1 MRILK
6 ILLKEADGSLEMI
19 FSKAFSKKNR
29 KFEIEDAVILG
40 FFEDMVRKIDSLIS
54 LLDAEKLVSID
65 LITRSIF
72 ESYVYLKLLLLKD
85 RRLYAKSYIASQKMK
100 EFSMFNS
107 LIAEN
112 KDGVKIRK
120 LLGKRIEEI
129 KRDIKFE
136 AEEKLNKVQLQFS
149 DVFEKRGKNQNW
161 YNLDSKTKN
170 FEQLCRKLD
179 LFAEYE
185 LVYRILSSEVHSM
198 DVMKRWRFEPNQV
211 YVLEGFTNSEM
222 NISTVKKFLLEA
234 INDLYTFYGLMKEL
248 KDFNVLLSL
257 NYRLSKSK

>member
-6 ILLKEADGSLEMI
+6 IILKEAEGSLELI
-19 FSKAFSKKNR
+19 FSKTFSKKNK
-29 KFEIEDAVILG
+29 KFEIEDAVTLG
-40 FFEDMVRKIDSLIS
+40 FFEDMVRKIDSLIT
-54 LLDAEKLVSID
+54 LLDAGKLVSID
-65 LITRSIF
+65 LITRSVF

-85 RRLYAKSYIASQKMK
+85 RRLYAKSYVAAQKMK

-129 KRDIKFE
+129 KRDINFE
-136 AEEKLNKVQLQFS
+136 AEEKLNKIQLHFS

-161 YNLDSKTKN
+161 YNLDNKTKN

-179 LFAEYE
+179 LFSEYE

-211 YVLEGFTNSEM
+211 YVLDGYTNSDM
-222 NISTVKKFLLEA
+222 NISTVKMFLLEA
-234 INDLYTFYGLMKEL
+234 INDLYTFYGLKKEL
-248 KDFNVLLSL
+248 KELNVLLSL
-257 NYRLSKSK
+257 NYRLSRGK